1 LERKAYRRAL
11 GVSYHGFVSLA
22 MANAR
27 QLVRN
32 RYLIYTNAPKQE
44 MGEPFLLVL
53 MLVLGILVVILHVV
67 HR

>member
-1 LERKAYRRAL
+1 
-11 GVSYHGFVSLA
+11 
-22 MANAR
+22 M
-27 QLVRN
+27 N
-32 RYLIYTNAPKQE
+32 RNAPKQE